1 MTVKER
7 FKGLKGKVN
16 LIRYNDD
23 NGKYEDVPMNVVN
36 MKEGTSNDDMLDVL
50 KAIGDLSEDIVE
62 SFKRIDITTIEGD
75 IWWYIFLVVHIEL
88 M

>member
-36 MKEGTSNDDMLDVL
+36 MKKGTSNDDMLDVL

-62 SFKRIDITTIEGD
+62 GFRRIDITTIEGD
-75 IWWYIFLVVHIEL
+75 IWWYIFCVVHIEL

>member
-1 MTVKER
+1 MTVKEK

-16 LIRYNDD
+16 LFRYNDD

-62 SFKRIDITTIEGD
+62 GFRRIDITTIEGEP
-75 IWWYIFLVVHIEL
+75 I
-88 M
+88 

>member
-1 MTVKER
+1 MAVQER
-7 FKGLKGKVN
+7 FKSLQGKVSFQV
-16 LIRYNDD
+16 YNDD

-62 SFKRIDITTIEGD
+62 GFRRIDITTIEGD
-75 IWWYIFLVVHIEL
+75 I
-88 M
+88 

>member
-50 KAIGDLSEDIVE
+50 KAIGDLSEDFVD
-62 SFKRIDITTIEGD
+62 SFRLIDIKTFEGD
-75 IWWYIFLVVHIEL
+75 I
-88 M
+88 

>member
-23 NGKYEDVPMNVVN
+23 NGKYEDVHMNVVN

-62 SFKRIDITTIEGD
+62 SFRRIDITTIEGD
-75 IWWYIFLVVHIEL
+75 I
-88 M
+88 